1 MKRSLAA
8 TVATATLL
16 CALSG
21 CAPAELPDAAERG
34 LDDYRFA
41 VAMSPSFAKIIETTA
56 EGEIVFVDDSGN
68 LSGITTQGIDG
79 ALLAVGDGTLY
90 FTDQN
95 HDYTFADTLTEAQRA
110 TREYS
115 QELLTA
121 TSDGFVSVFNSNY
134 ADDGLT
140 YQYDVSAS
148 AGGERRYPH
157 YFELLGHCDD
167 DVYGVAVP
175 ESVSDSSR
183 ATRQLVRVHPY
194 ANDDGI
200 VGSWV
205 PTAATLQEGL
215 DVPCVDRELYF
226 LSTELAGP
234 VTSEQTFAGM
244 SLRAWNVD
252 TGDIRSVALTD
263 ESGAPFAER
272 NREYAYLTR
281 SSWSIVGTTLY
292 WIDGDGVLLATSTVS
307 GLTREIATL
316 DLANAQSANNR
327 IEFDG
332 TRLYVFEIATEA
344 RISTYRLS
352 NGELLGVTPLNGVAA
367 IARAN
372 GLIVTDF
379 AVLPNN

>member
-1 MKRSLAA
+1 MKRTLAA
-8 TVATATLL
+8 IAAVTALL
-16 CALSG
+16 GALSG
-21 CAPAELPDAAERG
+21 CAPSELPDAAEG
-34 LDDYRFA
+34 TLDDYRFA
-41 VAMSPSFAKIIETTA
+41 IAMSPSFAKIIETNTT
-56 EGEIVFVDDSGN
+56 GEIIFVDDTGN
-68 LSGITTQGIDG
+68 LSAITTQGIDG
-79 ALLAVGDGTLY
+79 SLLAYGDDTLY

-95 HDYTFADTLTEAQRA
+95 HDFAFSDTLTESQRA

-121 TSDGFVSVFNSNY
+121 TADGFVSVFNSNY
-134 ADDGLT
+134 AEDGVT

-157 YFELLGHCDD
+157 YFELLGHCGD

-175 ESVSDSSR
+175 ENVSDSSR

-194 ANDDGI
+194 ASDEGI

-215 DVPCVDRELYF
+215 DIPCVDRELYF

-244 SLRAWNVD
+244 SLHTWNVD
-252 TGDIRSVALTD
+252 TGAVRSVPLIS

-281 SSWSIVGTTLY
+281 SSWTIVGTTLY
-292 WIDGDGVLLATSTVS
+292 WIDGDGILLATSIVS
-307 GLTREIATL
+307 GSTREMATL
-316 DLANAQSANNR
+316 DLTNAQSANNR
-327 IEFDG
+327 IEFEG
-332 TRLYVFEIATEA
+332 THLYVFELATEA
-344 RISTYRLS
+344 RISSYRLTT
-352 NGELLGVTPLNGVAA
+352 GQLVGVTRLNGVAA
-367 IARAN
+367 LARTK

-379 AVLPNN
+379 AVLPKN

>member
-1 MKRSLAA
+1 MKKFLAA
-8 TVATATLL
+8 SAAAVALL

-21 CAPAELPDAAERG
+21 CATAELPDAAEG
-34 LDDYRFA
+34 TLDDYRYA
-41 VAMSPSFAKIIETTA
+41 VAMSPSFAKIIETTTG
-56 EGEIVFVDDSGN
+56 GELVFVDDNGT
-68 LSGITTQGIDG
+68 LSAIATEGIDG
-79 ALLAVGDGTLY
+79 SLLAIDDDTLY

-95 HDYTFADTLTEAQRA
+95 HDYAFSDTLTESKRA

-115 QELLTA
+115 QELLVSTD
-121 TSDGFVSVFNSNY
+121 DGFVSVFNSNY

-157 YFELLGHCDD
+157 YFELLGHCGD

-194 ANDDGI
+194 ASDEGI

-205 PTAATLQEGL
+205 PTAATIQEGL
-215 DVPCVDRELYF
+215 DIPCVDRELYF
-226 LSTELAGP
+226 LSTELNGA

-252 TGDIRSVALTD
+252 TGALRSVPLITD
-263 ESGAPFAER
+263 TGSQFAER
-272 NREYAYLTR
+272 NREYTYLTR
-281 SSWSIVGTTLY
+281 SSWTIVGTTLY
-292 WIDGDGVLLATSTVS
+292 WVDGDGVLLATSIDS
-307 GLTREIATL
+307 GLTHEIAAL
-316 DLANAQSANNR
+316 NLANAQSANNR

-332 TRLYVFEIATEA
+332 SRLYVFELTSEA

-352 NGELLGVTPLNGVAA
+352 TGELLGVTALNGVAA
-367 IARAN
+367 VARTK

-379 AVLPNN
+379 AVLPKN